1 MALYISAHIPV
12 FKQSDSAANVKIAPN
27 ARTPSTESIQPDR
40 AHRSPIKDD
49 ENSRSSRPS
58 AGTQDNNSTMGHP
71 AEEAAR
77 ELGLLFQQIIDES
90 TDFAALKMRK
100 SVAQKELERRAADFK
115 SSESIHAKF
124 PATAETQTRS
134 RDRAERA
141 YRAICEEVDVK
152 KSSLDNLALQS
163 VARFVPRMI
172 AASTDSRQSTSQLR
186 LEELERKCED
196 LQNLFEEKK
205 KYMENL
211 QKSHEDKYQSLHD
224 QYSKARDDWGKTKL
238 TLTKDVQPQ
247 LLSAVERT
255 NKTEHAIQ
263 ALKQDLASA
272 RVLTNQIAK
281 DVDTA
286 KQKTTQLSEQ
296 IPPDLEP
303 KLEKLNSLS
312 ERVDK
317 FPNLR
322 LDVDKIK
329 EESGKSTKDLLRH
342 IKNIELL
349 GGYYEKIDR
358 LSYTVYGTDTPYSE
372 GLIGTVTQLAK
383 LKEDQATTIQTLSTL
398 EGRLDGSPL
407 ESRLIKVEKL
417 VSHATSI
424 SETLSRTNIP
434 TLEHKL
440 REVEDRDPQPP
451 TTTLLDS
458 GTLSRISAIEI
469 QIIPA
474 LSKSISQLSDRC
486 GTIQDD
492 MISMKTKMSALERQG
507 NTENEGNDPTYGVQ
521 TRSDVAAGPQIDFE
535 TLKSEIL
542 EVVEAKQEAVDGVI
556 EGISTQFQSAINDSR
571 RRCEVIEKSCSALK
585 ANYDPIMALAKQVE
599 GLEETF
605 ETKIRENLGHAVTG
619 VLDQIRAQPNILP
632 LNLIENQMSKDL
644 VHKLNH
650 MSQQLDHFTRSINEQ
665 LEANSEGLINLDRR
679 LTNINTKAMAVFI
692 LSQMEA
698 MYPDVRNAQSML
710 VDLTASRRRD
720 EAALDNI
727 TRSVDALKTQVYAL
741 ETRAPQSNLDEKTLQ
756 SLRGEIDELSVH
768 ISKIQEA
775 ANDAKEAA
783 DTANDVIAK
792 VQIDHSNL
800 QLDIAK
806 EIGNFRIDL
815 EEMRDQQQAKA
826 KTPPVF
832 NPHSAALRSSAASP
846 SRTMSAGN
854 PSRVAADLFG
864 LAPRQSSLQVDRSH
878 KKRKLNSSL
887 PPAGAA
893 RAVKVLNGTSKK
905 KRRRVGLDEDDS
917 EDSTFEPNQPS
928 VSDDPDES

>member
-1 MALYISAHIPV
+1 
-12 FKQSDSAANVKIAPN
+12 
-27 ARTPSTESIQPDR
+27 
-40 AHRSPIKDD
+40 
-49 ENSRSSRPS
+49 
-58 AGTQDNNSTMGHP
+58 MGQP

-100 SVAQKELERRAADFK
+100 SVAQKEFERRAADFK
-115 SSESIHAKF
+115 SSESMHEKY

-141 YRAICEEVDVK
+141 YKAICEEIDVK

-172 AASTDSRQSTSQLR
+172 AASTDSGQSKSQLR

-205 KYMENL
+205 RFIENL
-211 QKSHEDKYQSLHD
+211 QKSHEDKYQSLQD

-238 TLTKDVQPQ
+238 ALTKDVQPQ
-247 LLSAVERT
+247 LLSALERT
-255 NKTEHAIQ
+255 NKAEVDIQ

-272 RVLTNQIAK
+272 RELTNQIADSLQK
-281 DVDTA
+281 DVNTA

-296 IPPDLEP
+296 IPPDLKP

-329 EESGKSTKDLLRH
+329 QESGKSTKDLLRH

-349 GGYYEKIDR
+349 GGYYGKIDR
-358 LSYTVYGTDTPYSE
+358 LEHTVFGTGAPYSE

-383 LKEDQATTIQTLSTL
+383 LKEDQATTTQTLSTL
-398 EGRLDGSPL
+398 EERLDGSPL

-417 VSHATSI
+417 VSHATSL
-424 SETLSRTNIP
+424 SDTLSRTNIP

-440 REVEDRDPQPP
+440 RGVEDREPQPP
-451 TTTLLDS
+451 TATLPDS
-458 GTLSRISAIEI
+458 GTLSRISAIET

-474 LSKSISQLSDRC
+474 LSKSISQISDRC
-486 GTIQDD
+486 RTIQDD
-492 MISMKTKMSALERQG
+492 MISMKTKMGALERQG
-507 NTENEGNDPTYGVQ
+507 NTENGANATTYGIQ
-521 TRSDVAAGPQIDFE
+521 TQSDMTAGPQIDFE

-542 EVVEAKQEAVDGVI
+542 EVVEAKQGAVDGVI
-556 EGISTQFQSAINDSR
+556 EGISTQFQNAINDSR
-571 RRCEVIEKSCSALK
+571 RRCEIMEKSCSEMK
-585 ANYDPIMALAKQVE
+585 SNYDPIMAFPKQVE
-599 GLEETF
+599 GLEKTF

-619 VLDQIRAQPNILP
+619 VLDRIRAQPDILP
-632 LNLIENQMSKDL
+632 LALIESQMSKDL
-644 VHKLNH
+644 INKQNH
-650 MSQQLDHFTRSINEQ
+650 MSQQLDHFARSINEQ
-665 LEANSEGLINLDRR
+665 MEANSEGLINLDRR
-679 LTNINTKAMAVFI
+679 LSNINTKAMAVFI

-710 VDLTASRRRD
+710 VDLTASRHHD

-727 TRSVDALKTQVYAL
+727 SRSVDALKTQVDAL
-741 ETRAPQSNLDEKTLQ
+741 ETRAPQSKLDEKSLQ

-768 ISKIQEA
+768 INKIQGA
-775 ANDAKEAA
+775 ANDAKKAA
-783 DTANDVIAK
+783 DIANDVIAK

-800 QLDIAK
+800 QVDIAK
-806 EIGNFRIDL
+806 EIGKFRIDL

-826 KTPPVF
+826 PTSF
-832 NPHSAALRSSAASP
+832 SAPSPALRSSAASP
-846 SRTMSAGN
+846 SRAISAGN
-854 PSRVAADLFG
+854 PSRVTADLFG
-864 LAPRQSSLQVDRSH
+864 LAPRQSSLQIDRSH

-887 PPAGAA
+887 PPTGAA
-893 RAVKVLNGTSKK
+893 KGVKVLNGTSKK

-917 EDSTFEPNQPS
+917 EDSTFEPIQPS